1 MIFQILISGLFVS
14 FCQCKRL
21 WPGPEAR
28 NNHKLFLVLFVSIK
42 SELFFKISRNLSLLQ
57 AFLYGIEALC
67 QIVIYDDL
75 NQFDAEALS
84 ALLIIS
90 TPIMSL
96 VIYK

>member
-1 MIFQILISGLFVS
+1 MM
-14 FCQCKRL
+14 RL
-21 WPGPEAR
+21 TQPF
-28 NNHKLFLVLFVSIK
+28 N
-42 SELFFKISRNLSLLQ
+42 FFQ

-84 ALLIIS
+84 SLLIIS

-96 VIYK
+96 LIYK